1 MPKDPN
7 LPDPS
12 DRKKMMFWES
22 PKRQAELRIRLQIDG
37 FTQSHFFRAL
47 ITGYLEKDEF
57 IMNYIDQYKSNQKL
71 QGAAKRKVIKK
82 DLQLHAE
89 TKKRFGLDENEIEDI
104 FDIIAEEF
112 PELRN
117 VLMI

>member
-1 MPKDPN
+1 MAKDPN

-22 PKRQAELRIRLQIDG
+22 PKRQADLKIRLQFDG

-47 ITGYLEKDEF
+47 ITGYLDKNDHILNFLDEYKEKNRSQG
-57 IMNYIDQYKSNQKL
+57 INKRNQ
-71 QGAAKRKVIKK
+71 IKK
-82 DLQLHAE
+82 VLKDNKQTREKFALN
-89 TKKRFGLDENEIEDI
+89 ENEVEDI

-112 PELRN
+112 PEL
-117 VLMI
+117 

>member
-22 PKRQAELRIRLQIDG
+22 PKRQADLRVRLQYDG
-37 FTQSHFFRAL
+37 FTQSHFFRAI
-47 ITGYLEKDEF
+47 ITGYLDKDE
-57 IMNYIDQYKSNQKL
+57 NLLKYLDDYKAKNTS
-71 QGAAKRKVIKK
+71 QGISKRKMINKNIKEGREVSK
-82 DLQLHAE
+82 SFALND
-89 TKKRFGLDENEIEDI
+89 NEIEDI

-112 PELRN
+112 PEL
-117 VLMI
+117 

>member
-22 PKRQAELRIRLQIDG
+22 PKRQADLRVRLQYDG
-37 FTQSHFFRAL
+37 FTQSHFFRAI
-47 ITGYLEKDEF
+47 ITGYLEKDE
-57 IMNYIDQYKSNQKL
+57 NLLKYLDGYKAKHQS
-71 QGAAKRKVIKK
+71 QGATKRNHIKK
-82 DLQLHAE
+82 NILMGEE
-89 TKKRFGLDENEIEDI
+89 TENKFALNNNEIEDI

-112 PELRN
+112 PEL
-117 VLMI
+117 

>member
-22 PKRQAELRIRLQIDG
+22 PKRQADLKIRLNLDG
-37 FTQSHFFRAL
+37 FTQSHFFRAI
-47 ITGYLEKDEF
+47 ITGYLEKNEH
-57 IMNYIDQYKSNQKL
+57 ILKYIDEYKGEHIT
-71 QGAAKRKVIKK
+71 QGLAKRGMIRRNLKNGE
-82 DLQLHAE
+82 E
-89 TKKRFGLDENEIEDI
+89 TKKQFALNENEIEDI

-112 PELRN
+112 PEL
-117 VLMI
+117 

>member
-7 LPDPS
+7 LPDPN

-22 PKRQAELRIRLQIDG
+22 PKRQAELKIRLQIDG

-47 ITGYLEKDEF
+47 ITGYLEKNES
-57 IMNYIDQYKSNQKL
+57 IMSYIDSYKDKQKL
-71 QGAAKRKVIKK
+71 QGLAKRKTIKK
-82 DLQLHAE
+82 DLELHTD

-112 PELRN
+112 PEL
-117 VLMI
+117 